1 MMCSECWPTLR
12 RRDDAHMLILFDQNV
27 PRRLRKFLSGHLVR
41 VSADLG
47 WGQIK
52 NGGLLAIAEEQGFDL
67 LVTGDQNISYQQN
80 LGGRKI
86 AILVLGSN
94 RWSCIQDYLSAIS
107 AAVNATEPG
116 TYSFVPI
123 PLPPKPKRG

>member
-1 MMCSECWPTLR
+1 
-12 RRDDAHMLILFDQNV
+12 MLILFDQNV

-52 NGGLLAIAEEQGFDL
+52 NGSLLAIAEEQGFDL

-80 LGGRKI
+80 LIGRRI
-86 AILVLGSN
+86 AVLVLGSN
-94 RWSCIQDYLSAIS
+94 RWTRIQDHLSVIS
-107 AAVNATEPG
+107 AAVNASEPG
-116 TYSFVPI
+116 CYSFIPI
-123 PLPPKPKRG
+123 PLSPKPKRGHEA